1 MAILHAGSS
10 HSEFIFNGALNSQT
24 STAGLPALP
33 ASFSECIVMDGA
45 LGIPAYVEMNFAP
58 IAEVWVAFDL
68 YIAARRTFFPFL
80 EFYNTTYS
88 TTQPLF
94 TIKFP
99 TNDLAAHFYY
109 WNGTTMVD
117 AGTLPNDF
125 FDANTRRYDTRLK
138 MANTGGVFEVMKDIR
153 DLSTAS
159 ITDTIHTTATTID
172 RIRVQGCGVGSG
184 QRHYYFNI
192 FAADED
198 TKQFELASV
207 TPSANGAL
215 QGWAGTFSN
224 INEAGVNDA
233 TTISAAAADTLSTFI
248 FPAMPTRLTNF
259 KVAALILG
267 GRGSG
272 GAATPTTFEGVAR
285 VGGTDYTTTTEANV
299 PITLAT
305 GPFMFKWTLNPATGL
320 PWTVAEINSS
330 QWGFKS
336 KT

>member
-10 HSEFIFNGALNSQT
+10 HSEFIFNGALTSQT
-24 STAGLPALP
+24 STAGLPAVP
-33 ASFSECIVMDGA
+33 TNFSECILMDGA
-45 LGIPAYVEMNFAP
+45 NGVQAYVEMNFAP
-58 IAEVWVAFDL
+58 IAEVWVSFEL
-68 YIAARRTFFPFL
+68 YVSARRNFFNML
-80 EFYNTTYS
+80 EFFNTAYS

-94 TIKFP
+94 AIKCP
-99 TNDLAAHFYY
+99 TDNTPLRFYY

-125 FDANTRRYDTRLK
+125 FDTSTRRYDTRLK
-138 MANTGGVFEVMKDIR
+138 MANTGGVFEVMKELR

-172 RIRVQGCGVGSG
+172 RIRVAGGGVGPAH
-184 QRHYYFNI
+184 RHFYFNI

-198 TKQFELASV
+198 TKQYELASV

-215 QGWAGTFSN
+215 QGWTGTFSN

-233 TTISAAAADTLSTFI
+233 TTISAAAADSISTFI
-248 FPAMPTRLTNF
+248 FPAIATRLTHYR
-259 KVAALILG
+259 VAAMILG

-272 GAATPTTFEGVAR
+272 GAASPTTFEGVAR
-285 VGGTDYTTTTEANV
+285 VGGTEYTKTTEATV
-299 PITLAT
+299 PISLAT

-320 PWTVAEINSS
+320 PWTVAEINAS